1 MKKIIALALC
11 LLMVVSLVAC
21 AKTENDVDQA
31 LSEKVDATK
40 DNAANA
46 EVAVEGDY
54 AGQTLTVWTA
64 YQEGTPTWE
73 VANAYIARFEEQTG
87 ATIEVKH
94 LGTDLQTMLYPALDA
109 GEDIDVFLT
118 GSTIQLAL
126 QLDHALPLNEYI
138 ENSDF
143 LDRAYPIHME
153 IIKDQSENDDTY
165 YAIPTV
171 SSFSSF
177 WYNQDIFDA
186 AGITEVPETIEE
198 FEAACDAIVAA
209 GYYPMALDSAYAVST
224 FGALVERTV
233 GEKVVGDLAMN
244 GGFADN
250 ERFVAACQ
258 KVIDWKAKGYFEPDA
273 PGVWPASQNRIGL
286 MKDTAMVYTG
296 MWLPG
301 EVEGA
306 CGEILNWNCM
316 KFPYDPTCEE
326 GTYGASVSCTCNM
339 INKNT
344 DTPDLAWEYMYF
356 MATGKVNQDLTNAE
370 DYLVDDMTMEP
381 LPKFEGAKEI
391 METTTEVVNYA
402 GGLHDNVDIKTS
414 ISEIAT
420 NLFAGMY
427 ATGEEAAAAFDA
439 LLG

>member
-1 MKKIIALALC
+1 MKKIIAMLLC
-11 LLMVVSLVAC
+11 LLMVVGMVAC
-21 AKTENDVDQA
+21 AKTGNAVEDDLQA
-31 LSEKVDATK
+31 KVDAAK
-40 DNAANA
+40 DNAASA
-46 EVAVEGDY
+46 EVATKGDY

-73 VANAYIARFEEQTG
+73 VANAYIERFEAETG
-87 ATIEVKH
+87 ATIEVNH

-109 GEDIDVFLT
+109 GEDIDVFLV

-126 QLDHALPLNEYI
+126 QKDHALNLNPYI
-138 ENSDF
+138 ENSDM

-153 IIKDQSENDDTY
+153 IIKDQSDNDDIY

-171 SSFSSF
+171 SSFQSF

-198 FEAACDAIVAA
+198 FEAACDKIVAA
-209 GYYPMALDSAYAVST
+209 GYYPMALDSGYALST

-233 GEKVVGDLAMN
+233 GEKVVGEMTLN
-244 GGFADN
+244 GGFAEN

-301 EVEGA
+301 EIEGA
-306 CGEILNWNCM
+306 CGEMLNWGCM

-344 DTPDLAWEYMYF
+344 DTPDLAWDYMYF
-356 MATGKVNQDLTNAE
+356 MATGQVNKDLTNAE
-370 DYLVDDMTMEP
+370 DYLVDDRTMEP
-381 LPKFEGAKEI
+381 LPKFVGAKEI
-391 METTTEVVNYA
+391 METTTDVVNYA
-402 GGLHDNVDIKTS
+402 GGLHDNIDIKTS

-420 NLFAGMY
+420 NLFAGQY
-427 ATGEEAAAAFDA
+427 ATGLEAAQAFDA
-439 LLG
+439 LLK